1 MARQKYL
8 LDTCI
13 CVYWLRDKFNVKDRV
28 NSVGLENCYI
38 SEITVAELKFGMEYG
53 KLKGGPKYKDQRLD
67 EFFTAINVIPVSP
80 FFDKYAEE
88 KARLTIAGTP
98 TGDFDLLIGCTAV
111 ARKMMMVTQ
120 NIKDFEN
127 ISNIQLENWIDNNK

>member
-28 NSVGLENCYI
+28 NSVGLGNCYI
-38 SEITVAELKFGMEYG
+38 SEITVAELKFGREYG

>member
-13 CVYWLRDKFNVKDRV
+13 CVYWLRDKFNVKDRID
-28 NSVGLENCYI
+28 SVGLENCYI
-38 SEITVAELKFGMEYG
+38 SEITVAELKFGREYG

-88 KARLTIAGTP
+88 KARLTIAGIP

-111 ARKMMMVTQ
+111 AKKMVMVTQ

-127 ISNIQLENWIDNNK
+127 IGHIELENWISIDK

>member
-38 SEITVAELKFGMEYG
+38 SEITVAELKFGREYG